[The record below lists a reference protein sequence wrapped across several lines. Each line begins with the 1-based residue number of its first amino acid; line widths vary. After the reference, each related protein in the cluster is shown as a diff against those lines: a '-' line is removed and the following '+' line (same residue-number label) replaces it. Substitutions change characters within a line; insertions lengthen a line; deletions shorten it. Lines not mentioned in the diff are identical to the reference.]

1 MKPTLLIGCAL
12 LAGTASHAQ
21 FSLLPYAGFEQSNN
35 SLRYGSGYSAAAVNG
50 NLKAG
55 LRADYRLKGG
65 HSPFVNFTTSP
76 APVSFR
82 FDRAGSLLN
91 AAEAVRGNLQFRLEA
106 GYLYNSKPIA
116 LGKKKAA
123 SPPSQEAVTVTRVRK
138 SKCGSYTYKS
148 HCGSKTKSMQAI
160 PENKTLNM
168 RLQPA
173 LALAY
178 LPSSSETIR
187 HTTNGFEYTAGTWKT
202 ALVPSLGF
210 AFARGNKPL
219 FTLTAF
225 YTRALGQPEELALTQ
240 VESKIVQTP
249 LQQRTA
255 TWGLSLGLPISFAK
269 NKAPQVKALSET
281 RTYKKKTY
289 RQCMRWQ

>member
-1 MKPTLLIGCAL
+1 MKPTLLIGCVL
-12 LAGTASHAQ
+12 LAGTAAHAQ

-35 SLRYGSGYSAAAVNG
+35 SLRYGSGYSATAVNG

-65 HSPFVNFTTSP
+65 HSPFVNVTTSP

-82 FDRAGSLLN
+82 FDRAGTLLN
-91 AAEAVRGNLQFRLEA
+91 AADAVRGNLQLGLEA

-123 SPPSQEAVTVTRVRK
+123 SLPAQEAVTVTRIRK
-138 SKCGSYTYKS
+138 SSCGSYTYKS
-148 HCGSKTKSMQAI
+148 HCGSKTKTIQSA
-160 PENKTLNM
+160 PAKGPLNM

-178 LPSSSETIR
+178 LPSAEQTIKPA
-187 HTTNGFEYTAGTWKT
+187 TNGFEYTAGTWKT

-210 AFARGNKPL
+210 AFAKGDKPL
-219 FTLTAF
+219 FTVTAF
-225 YTRALGQPEELALTQ
+225 YTRALGQQEELALTQ
-240 VESKIVQTP
+240 VESKIIQTP
-249 LQQRTA
+249 LQQRAA

-269 NKAPQVKALSET
+269 QKAASVQTVSERKVYRKT
-281 RTYKKKTY
+281 SYK
-289 RQCMRWQ
+289 RCVRM

>member
-12 LAGTASHAQ
+12 LAGTAVHAQ

-35 SLRYGSGYSAAAVNG
+35 SLRYGSGYSASDVNG

-65 HSPFVNFTTSP
+65 HSPFFNLTTSP

-91 AAEAVRGNLQFRLEA
+91 AADAVRGNLQLRLEA
-106 GYLYNSKPIA
+106 GYLYNSKPIQ
-116 LGKKKAA
+116 LGKKRGAIPPAA
-123 SPPSQEAVTVTRVRK
+123 ETVTFTSTRK
-138 SKCGSYTYKS
+138 SSCGSYTS
-148 HCGSKTKSMQAI
+148 RSRCGTTTKTVRKVS
-160 PENKTLNM
+160 ENKTLNM

-178 LPSSSETIR
+178 IPSSEQRIKPN
-187 HTTNGFEYTAGTWKT
+187 TNGFDYTVGTWRT
-202 ALVPSLGF
+202 ALVPSMGF
-210 AFARGNKPL
+210 AFAKGSQSL

-225 YTRALGQPEELALTQ
+225 YTRALGQKEELALTQ
-240 VESKIVQTP
+240 VESKIIQTP
-249 LQQRTA
+249 LEQRTS
-255 TWGLSLGLPISFAK
+255 TWGLSLGFPISFAK
-269 NKAPQVKALSET
+269 QKSANVQTITERKVYRKTS
-281 RTYKKKTY
+281 YK
-289 RQCMRWQ
+289 RCVRL

>member
-21 FSLLPYAGFEQSNN
+21 FSLLPYAGFEQANN
-35 SLRYGSGYSAAAVNG
+35 SLRYGSGFSASDVNG

-91 AAEAVRGNLQFRLEA
+91 AADAVRGNLQFRLEA
-106 GYLYNSKPIA
+106 GYLYNSKPIQ
-116 LGKKKAA
+116 LGKKKGTT
-123 SPPSQEAVTVTRVRK
+123 PPAVETVTVTSTRK
-138 SKCGSYTYKS
+138 SSCGSYTYKS
-148 HCGSKTKSMQAI
+148 HCGSKTKAA
-160 PENKTLNM
+160 PKVLENKTLNM

-173 LALAY
+173 LAMAY
-178 LPSSSETIR
+178 IPSSEQRIKPAA
-187 HTTNGFEYTAGTWKT
+187 NGFEYTAGTWKT

-210 AFARGNKPL
+210 AFAKGNQSL

-225 YTRALGQPEELALTQ
+225 YTRALGQQEELALTQ
-240 VESKIVQTP
+240 VESKIIQTP
-249 LQQRTA
+249 LQQRTS
-255 TWGLSLGLPISFAK
+255 TWGLSLGLPIHFGGQ
-269 NKAPQVKALSET
+269 KATKVHTTTEKKVYRKTS
-281 RTYKKKTY
+281 YK
-289 RQCMRWQ
+289 RCIRM

>member
-1 MKPTLLIGCAL
+1 MKPTLLIGCVL
-12 LAGTASHAQ
+12 LAGTAAHAQ
-21 FSLLPYAGFEQSNN
+21 FSILPYAGFEQSNN

-91 AAEAVRGNLQFRLEA
+91 AADAVRGNLQFRLEA

-116 LGKKKAA
+116 LGKKNAA
-123 SPPSQEAVTVTRVRK
+123 SPPSQETVTVTRVRK

-148 HCGSKTKSMQAI
+148 HCGSKTKSMQSV

-178 LPSSSETIR
+178 LPSSSETIK
-187 HTTNGFEYTAGTWKT
+187 HTANGFEYTAGTWKT

-210 AFARGNKPL
+210 AFAKGDKPL

-225 YTRALGQPEELALTQ
+225 YTRALGQPEEMALTQ

-249 LQQRTA
+249 LQQRT
-255 TWGLSLGLPISFAK
+255 TSWGLSLGLPISFTK
-269 NKAPQVKALSET
+269 QKAASVKTVTERKVYRKTS
-281 RTYKKKTY
+281 YK
-289 RQCMRWQ
+289 RCIRM

>member
-1 MKPTLLIGCAL
+1 MKPTLLIGCVL
-12 LAGTASHAQ
+12 LAGTAAHAQ

-35 SLRYGSGYSAAAVNG
+35 SLRYGSGYSATAVNG

-65 HSPFVNFTTSP
+65 HSPFVNITTSP

-82 FDRAGSLLN
+82 FDRAGTLLN
-91 AAEAVRGNLQFRLEA
+91 AANAVRGNLQLRLET

-116 LGKKKAA
+116 LGKKKVA
-123 SPPSQEAVTVTRVRK
+123 SLPSQEDVTVTRIRK
-138 SKCGSYTYKS
+138 SSCGSYTYKS
-148 HCGSKTKSMQAI
+148 YCGSKTKTIQSA
-160 PENKTLNM
+160 PAKGPLNM

-178 LPSSSETIR
+178 LPSAEQTIKPAA
-187 HTTNGFEYTAGTWKT
+187 NGFEYTAGTWKT

-210 AFARGNKPL
+210 AFAKGDKPL
-219 FTLTAF
+219 FTVTAF
-225 YTRALGQPEELALTQ
+225 YTRALGQQEELALTQ
-240 VESKIVQTP
+240 VESKIIQTP

-255 TWGLSLGLPISFAK
+255 TWGLSLGLPIGFAK
-269 NKAPQVKALSET
+269 QKAASVQTVTERKVYRKTS
-281 RTYKKKTY
+281 YK
-289 RQCMRWQ
+289 RCVRM

>member
-1 MKPTLLIGCAL
+1 MKPTLLLGCVL
-12 LAGTASHAQ
+12 LAGTVAQ
-21 FSLLPYAGFEQSNN
+21 AQLSLLPYAGFEQSNH
-35 SLRYGSGYSAAAVNG
+35 SLRYGSGFSASNING

-65 HSPFVNFTTSP
+65 HSPFVNFATSP

-91 AAEAVRGNLQFRLEA
+91 AADAVRGNLQFRVEA

-116 LGKKKAA
+116 LGKKKTAL
-123 SPPSQEAVTVTRVRK
+123 PPTQETVTATHVRK
-138 SKCGSYTYKS
+138 SRCGSYTYQS
-148 HCGSKTKSMQAI
+148 RCGAKTKTIQPA

-178 LPSSSETIR
+178 LPSSEQTLR
-187 HTTNGFEYTAGTWKT
+187 PAANGFEYTAGTWKT

-210 AFARGNKPL
+210 AFAKGDKPL
-219 FTLTAF
+219 FILTAF
-225 YTRALGQPEELALTQ
+225 YTRALGQQEELALTQ
-240 VESKIVQTP
+240 VESKIIQTP
-249 LQQRTA
+249 LQQRNA
-255 TWGLSLGLPISFAK
+255 TWGLSLGLPVSFARQ
-269 NKAPQVKALSET
+269 KAT
-281 RTYKKKTY
+281 RVQTVTEKKVYTKTPYK
-289 RQCMRWQ
+289 RCVRL

>member
-12 LAGTASHAQ
+12 LAGTAAHAQ

-55 LRADYRLKGG
+55 IRADYQLKGG
-65 HSPFVNFTTSP
+65 HSPFVNLTTSP

-91 AAEAVRGNLQFRLEA
+91 AAEAVRGSLQFRLEA
-106 GYLYNSKPIA
+106 GYLYNSKSIS
-116 LGKKKAA
+116 LGKKKLA
-123 SPPSQEAVTVTRVRK
+123 SLPTQEAVTVTRVRK

-148 HCGSKTKSMQAI
+148 HCGSKTRSMQSI

-178 LPSSSETIR
+178 LPSSSETIK
-187 HTTNGFEYTAGTWKT
+187 HTANGFEYTAGTWKT

-210 AFARGNKPL
+210 AFARGDKPL

-240 VESKIVQTP
+240 VESKIVQTS
-249 LQQRTA
+249 LQQQTA

-269 NKAPQVKALSET
+269 QKAASVKTVTEKKVYRKTS
-281 RTYKKKTY
+281 YK
-289 RQCMRWQ
+289 RCIRM

>member
-12 LAGTASHAQ
+12 LAGTAAHAQ

-65 HSPFVNFTTSP
+65 HSPFVNLTTSP

-91 AAEAVRGNLQFRLEA
+91 AADAVRGSLQFRLEA
-106 GYLYNSKPIA
+106 GYLYNSGPIA
-116 LGKKKAA
+116 LGKKKVA
-123 SPPSQEAVTVTRVRK
+123 SVPTQEAVTVTPVRK

-148 HCGSKTKSMQAI
+148 HCGSKTRSMQSI

-178 LPSSSETIR
+178 LPSSSETIK
-187 HTTNGFEYTAGTWKT
+187 HTANGFEYTAGTWRT

-210 AFARGNKPL
+210 AFARGDKPL

-225 YTRALGQPEELALTQ
+225 YARALGQPEEMALTQ
-240 VESKIVQTP
+240 VESKIVQTS
-249 LQQRTA
+249 LQQRSA

-269 NKAPQVKALSET
+269 QKAASVKTVTEKKVYRKTS
-281 RTYKKKTY
+281 YK
-289 RQCMRWQ
+289 RCIRM